1 MVNPVPVVV
10 VRSRPEADLAVGLLG
25 SAGIR
30 AYALADEAG
39 GQEPQWQLSGGVRVM
54 VAASDESLAREIL
67 DDARRRGDADD
78 GEDGD
83 GAGTAR

>member
-1 MVNPVPVVV
+1 
-10 VRSRPEADLAVGLLG
+10 
-25 SAGIR
+25 
-30 AYALADEAG
+30 
-39 GQEPQWQLSGGVRVM
+39 M